1 MSRLS
6 RMFALVGGLAALLIV
21 VGAPAAFAHAQ
32 RQVGSIHLEIGF
44 GTEPA
49 YVGEPNSAQVILT
62 ENGKPVVDL
71 GNSLKLKVAFGGQQT
86 TLALEPNFEV
96 GGDGEPGDYRAWFI
110 PSQAGPYT
118 FQLSGSVHGTKVDLS
133 VTSGPKTFD
142 EVQGPGDAMFPAV
155 DAPTTQELSTRIEQ
169 DSARLT
175 AAMTDTVSAKSA
187 ADDAKTVAIVGVI
200 VGLIG
205 IAIAIWALVRAR
217 RTTIQVS

>member
-1 MSRLS
+1 MSRGA
-6 RMFALVGGLAALLIV
+6 RMLAV
-21 VGAPAAFAHAQ
+21 VGLTASLVMIGATPASAH
-32 RQVGSIHLEIGF
+32 VEKTIGPVDLEIGF

-49 YVGEPNSAQVILT
+49 YVGEPNSVQVILS
-62 ENGKPVVDL
+62 EHGSPVVDL
-71 GNSLKLKVAFGGQQT
+71 GDSLKVQVSFGGQQT
-86 TLALEPNFEV
+86 TLPLEPNFEV
-96 GGDGEPGDYRAWFI
+96 GGDGQPGDYRAWFI

-118 FQLSGSVHGTKVDLS
+118 FKLSGSVHGTKLNLS
-133 VTSGPKTFD
+133 VTSGPTTFN
-142 EVQGPGDAMFPAV
+142 EVTYPAEAMFPAV

-175 AAMTDTVSAKSA
+175 AATTDTASAKSA

-217 RTTIQVS
+217 RSTVRVS